1 MFARRTWAEKNGT
14 QPLPSMLQRGR
25 RPWPKAKI
33 ATRRVKAFEE
43 SVFRPMYAPRHAGA
57 GGARGT
63 RPEPRLWWGVEMSR
77 NQEDSTP
84 EATIQGAVLNRL
96 GDVPHRNCRLGIKVG
111 NGASDLQ
118 YPVVGA
124 CAQTLL
130 LHCPLQQT
138 FGFR

>member
-1 MFARRTWAEKNGT
+1 
-14 QPLPSMLQRGR
+14 
-25 RPWPKAKI
+25 
-33 ATRRVKAFEE
+33 
-43 SVFRPMYAPRHAGA
+43 
-57 GGARGT
+57 
-63 RPEPRLWWGVEMSR
+63 MSR

-96 GDVPHRNCRLGIKVG
+96 GDVSHCNSRLGIEIG
-111 NGASDLQ
+111 DGASDLQ

-138 FGFR
+138 LGFR